1 MPVWTEEILNPS
13 PVENTTI
20 TKQYM
25 DGVFKIYSITPN
37 EGYVLHD
44 ITLADEVYDPE
55 TGEPTGEIIPGY
67 YEGTRTV
74 AASYDF
80 VTNPRQF
87 YAVLRSEVP
96 NDNICGTTGP
106 TPEVM

>member
-1 MPVWTEEILNPS
+1 MEITYELVNPTLIA
-13 PVENTTI
+13 NTTMQKRFSDGVH
-20 TKQYM
+20 KQYL
-25 DGVFKIYSITPN
+25 ITPN

-87 YAVLRSEVP
+87 YAVLRSDVP
-96 NDNICGTTGP
+96 NDNICGAIGP

>member
-1 MPVWTEEILNPS
+1 MAITYEPVNPTLIA
-13 PVENTTI
+13 NTTMQKRFTDGI
-20 TKQYM
+20 HKQYL
-25 DGVFKIYSITPN
+25 ITPN

-44 ITLADEVYDPE
+44 QLLDAPIYDDE
-55 TGEPTGEIIPGY
+55 GEPTGEIILRY

-80 VTNPRQF
+80 VANPRQF
-87 YAVLRSEVP
+87 YAVLRSTVP
-96 NDNICGTTGP
+96 EDNICGTTGP